1 VYDEY
6 WEYQTTIT
14 LSSNPVYSIY
24 DNGVIYVAAN
34 DVIFKYD
41 NYLNLTKQ
49 LNSPGSNRGIFLN
62 PSNQKI
68 YVTVDGTNKINIFD
82 KDLNLNNT
90 LNTAYIPFFITG
102 YKDKMIVTDTNGN
115 IYFYQNDSIIQ
126 TVQTQCTGS
135 RIYSVLFDNY
145 NQMLILCYI
154 QSYMYIYHVNGSYT
168 GLSLSTCNSPTFIN
182 FDLND
187 RLVVTCMYEISIYY

>member
-1 VYDEY
+1 
-6 WEYQTTIT
+6 
-14 LSSNPVYSIY
+14 VYSIY
-24 DNGVIYVAAN
+24 ENGVIYVAAN

-68 YVTVDGTNKINIFD
+68 YVTFDDGTNKINIFD

-126 TVQTQCTGS
+126 TVQTQCTDS

-145 NQMLILCYI
+145 NHMLILCPT
-154 QSYMYIYHVNGSYT
+154 QSYMYIYHLNGSYT
-168 GLSLSTCNSPTFIN
+168 GLNMSTCGTNTNSWFVN
-182 FDLND
+182 FDSKD
-187 RLVVTCMYEISIYY
+187 RLVVLCDNLIEIYY